1 MDYCLVQVSN
11 CTDNVTVIRAAVV
24 GTPLQPVI
32 NDSDTDKDDVIVQ
45 DLSASWSMD
54 SNKLTLNSISFS
66 VNKVRSY
73 AACLP

>member
-1 MDYCLVQVSN
+1 M
-11 CTDNVTVIRAAVV
+11 
-24 GTPLQPVI
+24 I

-54 SNKLTLNSISFS
+54 NNKLTLNSISFS

-73 AACLP
+73 CMFAERLYTNCIG

>member
-1 MDYCLVQVSN
+1 MEYCLVQVSN
-11 CTDNVTVIRAAVV
+11 SILIIVMIIRAAIV

-32 NDSDTDKDDVIVQ
+32 NDSDTDKDVIVQ
-45 DLSASWSMD
+45 DFSASCSMD

-73 AACLP
+73 TAWLP

>member
-1 MDYCLVQVSN
+1 M
-11 CTDNVTVIRAAVV
+11 VIRAVIV

-32 NDSDTDKDDVIVQ
+32 NDSDTQ
-45 DLSASWSMD
+45 DFSASWSMD

-73 AACLP
+73 CMFAMRSYTNRIG

>member
-1 MDYCLVQVSN
+1 MSN
-11 CTDNVTVIRAAVV
+11 SILIIVMFIRAAIV

-45 DLSASWSMD
+45 DFSASCSMD
-54 SNKLTLNSISFS
+54 SNKLTQNSISFS

-73 AACLP
+73 TAWLP

>member
-1 MDYCLVQVSN
+1 M
-11 CTDNVTVIRAAVV
+11 VIRAVIV

-54 SNKLTLNSISFS
+54 SNKLTLNSIFS

-73 AACLP
+73 TACLP

>member
-1 MDYCLVQVSN
+1 M
-11 CTDNVTVIRAAVV
+11 VIRAVIV

-73 AACLP
+73 CMFAERSYTNHIG